1 MSLLRV
7 EGVSKQFGRT
17 AVLQDVSLSIEAGEC
32 HAIIGPN
39 GAGKSTLF
47 HLISGL
53 LAPESGRIEF
63 EGKPIQGL
71 PSEQIAR
78 RGIARSFQIS
88 QLFPRLSVA
97 ENLRCALLRPMG
109 YGYSL
114 RHLLGREQ
122 ALNARVDA
130 LLEELGLQTLRQ
142 VPAGELAYAAQRTLE
157 LGLALAGDARLILL
171 DEPVAGMSHSEAAAA
186 LALIRRVT
194 AGRTLLLVEHDMSV
208 VFELADR
215 ITVLAQGEVIATDT
229 PARIRA
235 NARVQQVYLGGAV
248 TAEQGAPADA

>member
-1 MSLLRV
+1 MSLLRLDR
-7 EGVSKQFGRT
+7 VSMQFGRT
-17 AVLQDVSLSIEAGEC
+17 RVLQDVSLRVEAGEC

-39 GAGKSTLF
+39 GAGKSTVF

-53 LAPESGRIEF
+53 LTPASGRIEF
-63 EGKPIQGL
+63 AGQPIHGL

-97 ENLRCALLRPMG
+97 ENLRCALLWPMG
-109 YGYSL
+109 YGCSL
-114 RHLLGREQ
+114 RHLLGREK

-130 LLEELGLQTLRQ
+130 LLEALGLQALRE
-142 VPAGELAYAAQRTLE
+142 VPAGELAYAAQRALE
-157 LGLALAGDARLILL
+157 LGLAIAGDARLILL

-194 AGRTLLLVEHDMSV
+194 AERALLLVEHDMSV

-235 NARVQQVYLGGAV
+235 NPRVQEVYLGSTVA
-248 TAEQGAPADA
+248 AEAGGPRDA

>member
-7 EGVSKQFGRT
+7 AKVSKQFGRT

-53 LAPESGRIEF
+53 LTPDRGCIEL

-97 ENLRCALLRPMG
+97 ENLRCALLWPMG

-114 RHLLGREQ
+114 RHLLGREK

-130 LLEELGLQTLRQ
+130 LLEELGLQTLRE
-142 VPAGELAYAAQRTLE
+142 VPAGELAYAAQRALE

-235 NARVQQVYLGGAV
+235 NARVQLVYLGMQTGGSAH
-248 TAEQGAPADA
+248 A

>member
-7 EGVSKQFGRT
+7 AKVSKQFGRT

-53 LAPESGRIEF
+53 LTPDRGCIEF

-97 ENLRCALLRPMG
+97 ENLRCALLWPMG

-114 RHLLGREQ
+114 RHLLGREK

-130 LLEELGLQTLRQ
+130 LLEELGLQTLRE
-142 VPAGELAYAAQRTLE
+142 VPAGELAYAAQRALE

-186 LALIRRVT
+186 LSLSRRVT

-235 NARVQQVYLGGAV
+235 NARVQQVYLGVQTGGSAH
-248 TAEQGAPADA
+248 A

>member
-7 EGVSKQFGRT
+7 AKVSKQFGRT

-53 LAPESGRIEF
+53 LTPDRGCIEL

-97 ENLRCALLRPMG
+97 ENLRCALLWPMG

-114 RHLLGREQ
+114 RHLLGREK

-130 LLEELGLQTLRQ
+130 LLEELGLQTLRE
-142 VPAGELAYAAQRTLE
+142 VPAGELAYAAQRALE

-215 ITVLAQGEVIATDT
+215 ITVMAQGEVIATDT

-235 NARVQQVYLGGAV
+235 NARVQLVYLGMQTGGSAH
-248 TAEQGAPADA
+248 A

>member
-1 MSLLRV
+1 MSLLRLDQ
-7 EGVSKQFGRT
+7 VSKQFGRT
-17 AVLQDVSLSIEAGEC
+17 RVLHGVNLSLAAGER

-53 LAPESGRIEF
+53 LTPDSGRIELRG
-63 EGKPIQGL
+63 EPIHGL

-88 QLFPRLSVA
+88 QLFPRLSVF
-97 ENLRCALLRPMG
+97 ENLRCALLWPMG
-109 YGYSL
+109 YGCSL
-114 RHLLGREQ
+114 RHLLGREKS
-122 ALNARVDA
+122 LTARTDA
-130 LLEELGLQTLRQ
+130 LLEDLGLQALRE
-142 VPAGELAYAAQRTLE
+142 VPAGELAYAAQRALE
-157 LGLALAGDARLILL
+157 LGLAIASDAPLILL
-171 DEPVAGMSHSEAAAA
+171 DEPVAGMSHSEAAQA

-215 ITVLAQGEVIATDT
+215 ITVLAQGEVIACDT

-235 NARVQQVYLGGAV
+235 SARVQEVYLGSA
-248 TAEQGAPADA
+248 ADAEAGGRRDA

>member
-7 EGVSKQFGRT
+7 AKVSKQFGRT

-53 LAPESGRIEF
+53 LTPDRGCIEF
-63 EGKPIQGL
+63 EAKPIQGL

-97 ENLRCALLRPMG
+97 ENLRCALLWPMG

-114 RHLLGREQ
+114 RHLLGREK

-130 LLEELGLQTLRQ
+130 LLEELGLQTLRE
-142 VPAGELAYAAQRTLE
+142 VPAGELAYAAQRALE

-235 NARVQQVYLGGAV
+235 NARVQQVYLGVQTGGSAH
-248 TAEQGAPADA
+248 A

>member
-7 EGVSKQFGRT
+7 AKVSKQFGRT

-53 LAPESGRIEF
+53 LAPESGCIEF

-97 ENLRCALLRPMG
+97 ENLRCALLWPMG

-114 RHLLGREQ
+114 RHLLGREK

-130 LLEELGLQTLRQ
+130 LLEELGLQTLRE
-142 VPAGELAYAAQRTLE
+142 VPAGELAYAAQRALE

-235 NARVQQVYLGGAV
+235 NARVQQVYLGVQTGGSAH
-248 TAEQGAPADA
+248 A